1 MSRWNL
7 RGRVLTCAAAIT
19 VAVGPSFAE
28 ATADA
33 KAGASERDET
43 HRDDTDVVALSP
55 FEVSS
60 PPDKSYTAATTL
72 AGNRLNTELRD
83 MGNAVSV
90 VTSQFLQD
98 IGATDNQTLLQYTTG
113 TEVGNAYG
121 NFVGAGDGSSLD
133 ESPKFINPNQNTRIR
148 GLTSADNTRDYFL
161 TDIPWEG
168 FDVDGVDLQRGPN
181 SILFGQ
187 GSPAGIINTRIK
199 SAMFRNADEAQ
210 FRVGSF
216 GSRRS
221 SLDIN
226 RVLIKDEL
234 AIRLAGVYNDQE
246 YKQDPAYSL
255 DRRLFGA
262 TRWEP
267 AFLKKGGAR
276 TIFKANFEAGTI
288 RSNNPRTL
296 PPIDLIT
303 PWFLTGTY
311 QGTNSQGPVTY
322 KNLNRETFI
331 PSQLQDDNTGLPN
344 HGQMRPGINGGPD
357 AGKPNPYYNPWLG
370 NFGQQFGGPLEFFN
384 NNSPTAT
391 GVWLA
396 EPNGYLGGIGP
407 DGKYDGNL
415 ALPFQRPTGIATMAS
430 YAKNAGLPY
439 SQFGIYKNKSL
450 TDASIFDFYNLLLDG
465 SNKNEWQNFRT
476 YNLSLA
482 QTFFNDQVGF
492 EFTYNNEFYKNGQ
505 LALLHGDLQA
515 IYIDINKV
523 YADGTP
529 TGKNGEPFADGTPNP
544 NLGRPFVSD
553 NGAYGNN
560 SYRSNKDTR
569 RLTLFGTHDFSKDGA
584 RTWFNR
590 LLGRHTITGLFD
602 RDENNAEYRSWQRYG
617 ADDAYEHFINGN
629 RTPLNIGDNAMVPNT
644 VIYLGPS
651 LLNQSSAAGARI
663 PNPSAIQTVTSGTVR
678 AFDSTWAKS
687 TNPSDPNYVDPAA
700 YWHNDYY
707 PAGNTAGDSTQS
719 ENPANYVGWRNV
731 PITII
736 NSESSPANRD
746 KLTTSA
752 RLTRS
757 LVTSNAFVWQGHFW
771 DNALVGTWG
780 VRKDIARSYT
790 AQRNGSSFDTKNGV
804 VNLSPGSGAFD
815 PTKYMLPGSEAD
827 LAARSKI
834 SKDTVQDDSIN
845 RIQATSHSWTA
856 VAHLNQLPYIK
867 SLADKLP
874 LQVSL
879 FYNRSSDFQPAAVRV
894 DLYGDPLAPP
904 KGRTIDKGILL
915 ETNNGRFSVK
925 LNRYETT
932 ATGASSSA
940 LGGAWFIGA
949 SQAWSGNWVNRFEFN
964 QTGDTAD
971 TAVAVN
977 DPTNSQYNYA
987 PAPGETLAQA
997 QAREA
1002 AVIAAWRTWQK
1013 SVDPRFYKAWGID
1026 LNNRNKA
1033 ITANAPS
1040 GFTVTEDSVSKGYE
1054 IEFNA
1059 MPTKNWR
1066 LTLNASKTSAVRTNI
1081 GGTALSQF
1089 VQAYEKALKTT
1100 PVGDLRIWWGGAGNE
1115 TSLYQWNSNIGS
1127 EFAQRKLQEG
1137 TNVPELRTW
1146 RANLISN
1153 YDFDHGLLKGVNVGG
1168 GVRYESPIIIGYR
1181 PIPGADANSISFDI
1195 ANPYKGPEETNFD
1208 LWIGYGR
1215 RIGRSIDWSIQLN
1228 LRNAFVGDEL
1238 IPLTTQPDGTP
1249 ASYRI
1254 RPPQTW
1260 QLTNTFKF

>member
-1 MSRWNL
+1 MSRWTL
-7 RGRVLTCAAAIT
+7 RCRVLTCAAAFT
-19 VAVGPSFAE
+19 LSVGNSLAQQTSKP
-28 ATADA
+28 
-33 KAGASERDET
+33 DELKPT
-43 HRDDTDVVALSP
+43 TSDGDTSSANKDVVELSP

-60 PPDKSYTAATTL
+60 TADKSYTAATTL
-72 AGNRLNTELRD
+72 AGNRLNTQLRD

-90 VTSQFLQD
+90 ITSQFLQD
-98 IGATDNQTLLQYTTG
+98 IGATNNQTLLQYTTG
-113 TEVGNAYG
+113 SEVGNAYG
-121 NFVGAGDGSSLD
+121 NFVGAGDGSALD

-187 GSPAGIINTRIK
+187 GSPAGIINIRTK
-199 SAMFRNADEAQ
+199 SAMFRNAGELQ

-216 GSRRS
+216 GSHRTM
-221 SLDIN
+221 LDVN
-226 RVLIKDEL
+226 RVLLKDEL
-234 AIRLAGVYNDQE
+234 AFRVAAVYNNE
-246 YKQDPAYSL
+246 EFKQNPAYSL
-255 DRRLFGA
+255 DRRVYGA

-267 AFLKKGGAR
+267 MLLKKGAAR
-276 TIFKANFEAGTI
+276 TIIKANFEAGAI

-311 QGTNSQGPVTY
+311 QGRNMQGPVTY

-344 HGQMRPGINGGPD
+344 HGQMRPSLNGGPN
-357 AGKPNPYYNPWLG
+357 AGQPNPAYNPWLG
-370 NFGQQFGGPLEFFN
+370 NFGQQFGGPLEFY
-384 NNSPTAT
+384 NSDSPKVT

-396 EPNGYLGGIGP
+396 EPNGVLGGIGP

-415 ALPFQRPTGIATMAS
+415 ALPFQRPTGIATMAAF
-430 YAKNAGLPY
+430 AKNAGLPY
-439 SQFGIYKNKSL
+439 SQFGIYKDNSL
-450 TDASIFDFYNLLLDG
+450 TDSSIFDFYRQLLDG
-465 SNKNEWQNFRT
+465 SNKKEWQNFRT

-482 QTFFNDQVGF
+482 QTFFHDQVGF
-492 EFTYNNEFYKNGQ
+492 ELTYNNEFYKNGQ
-505 LALLHGDLQA
+505 LSLLHGELQA

-529 TGKNGEPFADGTPNP
+529 TGKNGEPFSDGTPNP
-544 NLGRPFVSD
+544 NLGRPFISD

-560 SYRSNKDTR
+560 SYRSGKETE
-569 RLTLFGTHDFSKDGA
+569 RLTVFGTHDFSKDGE
-584 RTWFNR
+584 RTWVKR
-590 LLGRHTITGLFD
+590 LLGQHTITGLFAS
-602 RDENNAEYRSWQRYG
+602 DENKADYRSWQRYG
-617 ADDAYEHFINGN
+617 ADDAYQKFVNGN
-629 RTPLNIGDNAMVPNT
+629 RTPLNIGDNALVPNT

-651 LLNQSSAAGARI
+651 LLNSTSASGAHL
-663 PNPSAIQTVTSGTVR
+663 PGPTAIQTVTSGTVR
-678 AFDSTWAKS
+678 AFDSTWNRS
-687 TNPSDPNYVDPAA
+687 TNPADPNYVNPAA

-731 PITII
+731 PITILD
-736 NSESSPANRD
+736 SEAAPGNRD

-757 LVTSNAFVWQGHFW
+757 LVTSKAFVWQGHFW

-780 VRKDIARSYT
+780 VRQDVSKSWT
-790 AQRNGSSFDTKNGV
+790 AQRNGSSGDTVRGL
-804 VNLSPGSGAFD
+804 VNLGPS
-815 PTKYMLPGSEAD
+815 YVLPNTESD
-827 LAARSKI
+827 VIQRNVVVSKA
-834 SKDTVQDDSIN
+834 TDDSMN
-845 RIQATSHSWTA
+845 RLQVTSHSWTG
-856 VAHLNQLPYIK
+856 VVHLNQLPFIK
-867 SLADKLP
+867 QLTDKLP
-874 LQVSL
+874 LQVSV

-894 DLYGDPLAPP
+894 DLYGDSLAPP
-904 KGRTIDKGILL
+904 KGKTTDKGILL
-915 ETNNGRFSVK
+915 ETNDGRFSLKVNK
-925 LNRYETT
+925 YETSAVN
-932 ATGASSSA
+932 ATSSA
-940 LGGAWFIGA
+940 LGGTWFLGA

-977 DPTNSQYNYA
+977 DPTWSQYNYA
-987 PAPGETLAQA
+987 PAPGETLADA

-1002 AVIAAWRTWQK
+1002 RVIAAWRDWQK
-1013 SVDPRFYKAWGID
+1013 SVDPRFYKAWGIN
-1026 LNNRNKA
+1026 LNDRTKS
-1033 ITANAPS
+1033 ITANAPA
-1040 GFTVTEDSVSKGYE
+1040 GFTVTEDSISKGYE
-1054 IEFNA
+1054 VEFNA

-1066 LTLNASKTSAVRTNI
+1066 LTINTTKTTAVRSNI
-1081 GGTALSQF
+1081 GGTALNQF

-1115 TSLYQWNSNIGS
+1115 TSLFQWNSNIGS

-1146 RANLISN
+1146 RTNAITN
-1153 YDFDHGLLKGVNVGG
+1153 YDFDHGVLKGVNVGM
-1168 GVRYESPIIIGYR
+1168 GVRYESSIVIGYK
-1181 PIPGADANSISFDI
+1181 PVPGADVNSISFDI
-1195 ANPYKGPEETNFD
+1195 ANPYRGPAETNFD
-1208 LWIGYGR
+1208 FWVGYTR
-1215 RIGRSIDWSIQLN
+1215 RLRKNLEWAIQLN
-1228 LRNAFVGDEL
+1228 VRNAFVGDEL

-1260 QLTNTFKF
+1260 QLSNTFKF